1 MMIKITERCTMGCPH
16 CMNDAKPDGKDMS
29 LETLKDTLK
38 FIKKHSLGKTH
49 IIITGGEPTEHRDFD
64 SIMKEIFK
72 FNKDCFNY
80 FTMVT
85 VTTNGET
92 IQKEPERFSNYIQ
105 EAKDSGFL
113 LFFQVSADVRYY
125 PRRIT
130 THKRIFREE
139 GFVLVDNCIE
149 QMYPQGRAL
158 DNKIPWES
166 KCSKCFNVRSISH
179 QLPESATLK
188 DIEHEL
194 TTRAKF
200 CTPHIKINGDIGLGE
215 SDLCPSCASIY
226 DDMETIM
233 EKIRKFKCH
242 KCDHVNDNLPEL
254 YKRLL

>member
-16 CMNDAKPDGKDMS
+16 CMNDAKPDGKDMD
-29 LETLKDTLK
+29 LETLKDTLE
-38 FIKKHSLGKTH
+38 FLRKHNLGKTH
-49 IIITGGEPTEHRDFD
+49 LIITGGEPTEHRDFD
-64 SIMKEIFK
+64 DVMRIIFG
-72 FNKDCFNY
+72 FNAIHEH

-85 VTTNGET
+85 VTTNGEA
-92 IQKEPERFSNYIQ
+92 IQKEPERFLNYIQ
-105 EAKDSGFL
+105 EAKDSGFIL
-113 LFFQVSADVRYY
+113 SFQVSADVRYY

-139 GFVLVDNCIE
+139 GITLVDDCID
-149 QMYPQGRAL
+149 QIYPQGRAL
-158 DNKIPWES
+158 YNNIPWQS

-179 QLPESATLK
+179 QLPDSATLR
-188 DIEHEL
+188 DIEHHL
-194 TTRAKF
+194 LIHIKF

-242 KCDHVNDNLPEL
+242 KCDHVNDKLPEL

>member
-29 LETLKDTLK
+29 LETLKDTLNFLK
-38 FIKKHSLGKTH
+38 EYGLGKMH
-49 IIITGGEPTEHRDFD
+49 LIITGGEPTEHRDFD

-72 FNKDCFNY
+72 FNKEFNH
-80 FTMVT
+80 FTVIT
-85 VTTNGET
+85 VTTNGEV
-92 IQKEPERFSNYIQ
+92 IQQEPERFKQYIR
-105 EAKDSGFL
+105 EANDSGFSL
-113 LFFQVSADVRYY
+113 IFQVSADVRYY
-125 PRRIT
+125 PRRIA

-139 GFVLVDNCIE
+139 GFILVDDCIE

-158 DNKIPWES
+158 DNNMHWKS
-166 KCSKCFNVRSISH
+166 MCSKCFNVRSISH
-179 QLPESATLK
+179 QMPEYSLKEIEFTLASK
-188 DIEHEL
+188 
-194 TTRAKF
+194 AKF

-226 DDMETIM
+226 DDMKTIM

-242 KCDHVNDNLPEL
+242 KCDHINNNLPEI